1 MELILLKDVTKVG
14 RKGQVVRVRDGFAR
28 NFLLPQKAAMPL
40 TAANERF
47 VKDQKDRADKRSA
60 AEKNKAE
67 ETAAQLGSLKLSIK
81 AASGEQDKL
90 FGSVTAEDISRLLA
104 EKGFELDR
112 RKVLLKE
119 PIRSLGSYPVTVEL
133 HAQVRATVHLDV
145 LKAS

>member
-1 MELILLKDVTKVG
+1 MELILLKDLEKIG

-47 VKDQKDRADKRSA
+47 VADQKARAEKRSVVEKIKAQETADKL
-60 AEKNKAE
+60 E
-67 ETAAQLGSLKLSIK
+67 GLKLSIQ
-81 AASGEQDKL
+81 AASGEESKL

-104 EKGFELDR
+104 EKGFQLDR
-112 RKVLLKE
+112 RKILLKE
-119 PIRSLGSYPVTVEL
+119 PIRSLGTYTLTVEVFT
-133 HAQVRATVHLDV
+133 QVRANIQLEI